1 MKLCFQLDVDES
13 CESPIKIAGALIDA
27 LEADREYLAALE
39 MIEEVAE
46 HLSVYCKHARN
57 C

>member
-1 MKLCFQLDVDES
+1 MKLRFELDEDERY
-13 CESPIKIAGALIDA
+13 ESPIKIAGALIDA

-39 MIEEVAE
+39 MIDEVAE
-46 HLSVYCKHARN
+46 HLSVYCKHVRN